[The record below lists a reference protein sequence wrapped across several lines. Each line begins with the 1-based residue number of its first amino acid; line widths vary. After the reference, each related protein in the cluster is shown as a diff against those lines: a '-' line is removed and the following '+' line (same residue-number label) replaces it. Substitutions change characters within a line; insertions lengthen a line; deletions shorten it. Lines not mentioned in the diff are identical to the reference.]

1 MSQLSVLL
9 VSYGFRGRHWAEAC
23 AGRSDL
29 AFRGVVDP
37 DKPDGVPRKLP
48 DVSRLRA
55 LGWSAAVGLD
65 EGLRRTYDRYA
76 GSLRQDD
83 VITSS

>member
-9 VSYGFRGRHWAEAC
+9 VGYGFRGRHWAEAC

-37 DKPDGVPRKLP
+37 DKPDGVPRRLL
-48 DVSRLRA
+48 DV